1 MDVVIIVLS
10 ILASIMVLGIILT
23 VCIVNWFNRRFDE
36 LERMKELEDKE

>member
-10 ILASIMVLGIILT
+10 ILTSIMVLGIILT

-36 LERMKELEDKE
+36 LEELKDLEDDE